1 VRKPLALL
9 VALVSCTGLGLGQ
22 TPRQPGFVRGVVVAN
37 EPGDLEVKSS
47 SQDLYYHYRTDN
59 KTWIEREERRIRVS
73 DLRPGEILE
82 VVSDRDPQLVR
93 YARLVHVI
101 AKLTPRPVN
110 VSPNEVF
117 RLPRNQPARPVA
129 AEPVL
134 LSYSGIISARDGSK
148 LTLRTRMDGEIAV
161 ILRDDTKLVY
171 GGQNAA
177 GPDFGVNTRV
187 FMRGAS
193 NREGVIEAFEIVW
206 GAMLKPEE
214 PRD

>member
-1 VRKPLALL
+1 
-9 VALVSCTGLGLGQ
+9 
-22 TPRQPGFVRGVVVAN
+22 VRGVVVAN
-37 EPGDLEVKSS
+37 EPGDLEVKSW

-101 AKLTPRPVN
+101 AKVTPRPVN

-117 RLPRNQPARPVA
+117 RLPRSQVTRAVA

-134 LSYSGIISARDGSK
+134 LSYSGIISGRDGRR
-148 LTLRTRMDGEIAV
+148 LTLRTRIDGEIAV
-161 ILRDDTKLVY
+161 VLRDDTKLVY
-171 GGQNAA
+171 GGQDAA
-177 GPDFGVNTRV
+177 NTDLRVNTRV
-187 FMRGAS
+187 YLRGAR
-193 NREGVIEAFEIVW
+193 NRDGVMEAYEIVW
-206 GAMLKPEE
+206 GAVLEPEE